1 MNKTLFHS
9 LTFPPDTISTG
20 MIVSEIAEG
29 INAEL
34 HNVEVLASSPQYN
47 SKSVESFDNSDE
59 NLSIGSY
66 KNIKV
71 HYIKSKPRKFSSSS
85 RFFQWIEFNFKSILF
100 IYKKRSD
107 YDNIFIFSY
116 PPTMNLVCIFTSKI
130 LKINTVYS
138 LWELYPEIAEKLN
151 EEPNKILK
159 LIFKYIDNYALK
171 NVDNVV
177 VNSDELKNYLINK
190 RKINENKINVIN
202 HFSPF
207 LKSNYAPNFDLNY
220 IFYAGNTGRPQNLSA
235 FLRYFQKY
243 FPSDWK
249 LDIYGAG
256 QEFDN
261 LSEFS
266 NDNIRINN
274 YLDRKELENATKEI
288 PFALICLDYEITFEG
303 FPGKTFDYL
312 NMNKV
317 LINFSNP
324 NSVVSKLIDKYGL
337 GFNIDLEHP
346 ESLIGKLED
355 MKSSNKISKILEN
368 IKYFQQSVSNKE
380 IAFKSYL
387 ELISSSSE

>member
-1 MNKTLFHS
+1 MKKTLFHS

-29 INAEL
+29 INTEL

-47 SKSVESFDNSDE
+47 VKSVELFDNSDE

-71 HYIKSKPRKFSSSS
+71 NYIKSKPRKFSNSS

-100 IYKKRSD
+100 IYKNRSD

-116 PPTMNLVCIFTSKI
+116 PPTMNLVCIFTSRI

-138 LWELYPEIAEKLN
+138 LWELYPEISEKLN
-151 EEPNKILK
+151 EDPNKILK
-159 LIFKYIDNYALK
+159 LFFKYIDNYALK
-171 NVDNVV
+171 TVNKVV
-177 VNSDELKNYLINK
+177 VNSDDLKNYLINN
-190 RKINENKINVIN
+190 RNITANKIIVIN

-207 LKSNYAPNFDLNY
+207 MKSNYVPNFELNN

-256 QEFDN
+256 QEFN
-261 LSEFS
+261 KLSEFS

-274 YLDRKELENATKEI
+274 YLERKELENVTKDI
-288 PFALICLDYEITFEG
+288 PYALICLDYEITFEG

-337 GFNIDLEHP
+337 GFNIDLKNP
-346 ESLIGKLED
+346 ESLTGKLENI
-355 MKSSNKISKILEN
+355 KNSNEISKILDN

-387 ELISSSSE
+387 ELISSSS

>member
-1 MNKTLFHS
+1 MKKTLFHS

-29 INAEL
+29 INTEL

-47 SKSVESFDNSDE
+47 VKSVELFDNSDE
-59 NLSIGSY
+59 NLRIGSY

-71 HYIKSKPRKFSSSS
+71 NYIKSKPRKFSNSS

-100 IYKKRSD
+100 IYKNRSD

-116 PPTMNLVCIFTSKI
+116 PPTMNLVCIFTSRI

-138 LWELYPEIAEKLN
+138 LWELYPEISEKLN
-151 EEPNKILK
+151 KDPNKILK
-159 LIFKYIDNYALK
+159 QLFKYIDNYALK
-171 NVDNVV
+171 AVNKVV
-177 VNSDELKNYLINK
+177 VNSEDLKNYLINS
-190 RKINENKINVIN
+190 RNITANKIIVIN

-207 LKSNYAPNFDLNY
+207 MKSNYAPNFELNN

-256 QEFDN
+256 QEFN
-261 LSEFS
+261 KLSEFS

-274 YLDRKELENATKEI
+274 YLERKELENLTKEI

-337 GFNIDLEHP
+337 GFNIDLKNP
-346 ESLIGKLED
+346 ESLTGKLENI
-355 MKSSNKISKILEN
+355 KNSNEISKILDN

-380 IAFKSYL
+380 IAFKSYI
-387 ELISSSSE
+387 ELISSSS

>member
-1 MNKTLFHS
+1 MKKTLFHS

-29 INAEL
+29 INTEL

-47 SKSVESFDNSDE
+47 LKSVELFDNSDK

-71 HYIKSKPRKFSSSS
+71 HYIKSKPRKFSNSS
-85 RFFQWIEFNFKSILF
+85 RFLQWIEFNFKSILF
-100 IYKKRSD
+100 IYKNRTH

-159 LIFKYIDNYALK
+159 LFFKYIDNYALK
-171 NVDNVV
+171 TVNKVV
-177 VNSDELKNYLINK
+177 VNSDDLKNYLINN
-190 RKINENKINVIN
+190 RNITANKIIVIN

-207 LKSNYAPNFDLNY
+207 MKSNYVPNFELNN

-256 QEFDN
+256 QEFN
-261 LSEFS
+261 KLSEFS

-274 YLDRKELENATKEI
+274 YLERKELENLTKEI

-337 GFNIDLEHP
+337 GFNIDLKNP
-346 ESLIGKLED
+346 ESLTGKLENI
-355 MKSSNKISKILEN
+355 KNSNEISKILDN

-387 ELISSSSE
+387 ELISSSS

>member
-1 MNKTLFHS
+1 MKKTLFHS

-29 INAEL
+29 INTEL

-47 SKSVESFDNSDE
+47 MESVELFDNSDE

-71 HYIKSKPRKFSSSS
+71 NYIKSKPRKFSNSS

-100 IYKKRSD
+100 IFKNRSN

-116 PPTMNLVCIFTSKI
+116 PPTMNLVCIFTSRI

-138 LWELYPEIAEKLN
+138 LWELYPEISEKLN
-151 EEPNKILK
+151 EDPNKILK
-159 LIFKYIDNYALK
+159 LFFKYIDNYALK
-171 NVDNVV
+171 TVNKVV
-177 VNSDELKNYLINK
+177 VNSDDLKNYLINN
-190 RKINENKINVIN
+190 RNITSNKINVIN

-207 LKSNYAPNFDLNY
+207 IKSNYVPNFELNN
-220 IFYAGNTGRPQNLSA
+220 IFYAGNISRPQNLPA
-235 FLRYFQKY
+235 FLRYFQKH

-256 QEFDN
+256 QEFNN

-266 NDNIRINN
+266 KDNIRINN
-274 YLDRKELENATKEI
+274 YLERKELENLTKEI

-337 GFNIDLEHP
+337 GFNIDLENP
-346 ESLIGKLED
+346 ESLRGKLED
-355 MKSSNKISKILEN
+355 MKNSDEISKILEN
-368 IKYFQQSVSNKE
+368 IKYFQQSVSNKQ
-380 IAFKSYL
+380 IASKSYL
-387 ELISSSSE
+387 ELISSSS

>member
-1 MNKTLFHS
+1 MKKTLFHS

-29 INAEL
+29 INTEL

-47 SKSVESFDNSDE
+47 VKSVELFDNSDE

-66 KNIKV
+66 KKIKV
-71 HYIKSKPRKFSSSS
+71 YYIKSKPRKFSNSS

-100 IYKKRSD
+100 IYKNRSH

-116 PPTMNLVCIFTSKI
+116 PPTMNLVCIFTSRI

-138 LWELYPEIAEKLN
+138 LWELYPEIAQKLN

-159 LIFKYIDNYALK
+159 LFFKYIDNYALK
-171 NVDNVV
+171 TVNKVI
-177 VNSDELKNYLINK
+177 VNSVDLKNYLINN
-190 RKINENKINVIN
+190 RNITANKIIVIN

-207 LKSNYAPNFDLNY
+207 MKSNYVPNFELNN
-220 IFYAGNTGRPQNLSA
+220 IFYAGNISRPQNLSA
-235 FLRYFQKY
+235 FLRYFQKH

-256 QEFDN
+256 QEFNN

-266 NDNIRINN
+266 KDNIRINN
-274 YLDRKELENATKEI
+274 YLERKELENLTKEI

-337 GFNIDLEHP
+337 GFNIDLENP
-346 ESLIGKLED
+346 ESLRGKLEN
-355 MKSSNKISKILEN
+355 MKNSNEISKILEN

-387 ELISSSSE
+387 ELISPSS

>member
-1 MNKTLFHS
+1 MKKTLFHS

-29 INAEL
+29 INTEL

-47 SKSVESFDNSDE
+47 VNSVELFDNSEE

-71 HYIKSKPRKFSSSS
+71 NYIKSKPRKFSNSS

-100 IYKKRSD
+100 IYKNRSH

-130 LKINTVYS
+130 LKINTIYS

-159 LIFKYIDNYALK
+159 LFFKYIDNYALK
-171 NVDNVV
+171 NVSKVV
-177 VNSDELKNYLINK
+177 VNSNDLKNYLINK
-190 RKINENKINVIN
+190 RKITTNKINVIN

-207 LKSNYAPNFDLNY
+207 MKSNYVPNFESNN

-256 QEFDN
+256 QEFNN
-261 LSEFS
+261 LSEYS

-274 YLDRKELENATKEI
+274 YLERKELENVTKDI

-324 NSVVSKLIDKYGL
+324 NSAVSKLIEEYGL

-346 ESLIGKLED
+346 ESLRGKLED
-355 MKSSNKISKILEN
+355 MKSSNEISKILKN

-387 ELISSSSE
+387 GLISSSS

>member
-1 MNKTLFHS
+1 MKKTLFHS

-20 MIVSEIAEG
+20 MIVSEIADG
-29 INAEL
+29 INREL
-34 HNVEVLASSPQYN
+34 KNVEVLVSSPQYN
-47 SKSVESFDNSDE
+47 LKSVETFNNSDK
-59 NLSIGSY
+59 NLINGSY

-71 HYIKSKPRKFSSSS
+71 HYIKSKQRKFSNSS
-85 RFFQWIEFNFKSILF
+85 RFFQWIEFNYKSILF
-100 IYKKRSD
+100 IYKNRSN

-159 LIFKYIDNYALK
+159 LFFKYIDNYSLK
-171 NVDNVV
+171 NVGTVV
-177 VNSDELKNYLINK
+177 VNSDDLKNYLINK
-190 RKINENKINVIN
+190 RKITANKINVVN

-207 LKSNYAPNFDLNY
+207 VKSDYEPNFELNN

-243 FPSDWK
+243 FPSEWK

-256 QEFDN
+256 QEFNN

-274 YLDRKELENATKEI
+274 YLERQELENVTKDI

-337 GFNIDLEHP
+337 GFNIDLNNP
-346 ESLIGKLED
+346 ESLKGKLES
-355 MKSSNKISKILEN
+355 MKSSNEISKILEN

-387 ELISSSSE
+387 ELISPSS

>member
-1 MNKTLFHS
+1 MKKTLFHS

-29 INAEL
+29 INTEL

-47 SKSVESFDNSDE
+47 VKSVELFDNSDE

-71 HYIKSKPRKFSSSS
+71 NYIKSKPRKFSNSS

-100 IYKKRSD
+100 IYKNRSD

-116 PPTMNLVCIFTSKI
+116 PPTMNLVCIFTSRI

-138 LWELYPEIAEKLN
+138 LWELYPEISEKLN
-151 EEPNKILK
+151 EDPNKILK
-159 LIFKYIDNYALK
+159 LFFKYIDNYALK
-171 NVDNVV
+171 TVNKVV
-177 VNSDELKNYLINK
+177 VNSEDLKNYLINN
-190 RKINENKINVIN
+190 RNITANKIIVIN

-207 LKSNYAPNFDLNY
+207 MKSNYVPNFELNN

-256 QEFDN
+256 QEFN
-261 LSEFS
+261 KLSEFS

-274 YLDRKELENATKEI
+274 YLERKELENLTKEI

-337 GFNIDLEHP
+337 GFNIDLKNP
-346 ESLIGKLED
+346 ESLTEKLENI
-355 MKSSNKISKILEN
+355 KNSNEISKILDN
-368 IKYFQQSVSNKE
+368 IKYFQENVSNKE

-387 ELISSSSE
+387 ELISSSS

>member
-1 MNKTLFHS
+1 MKKTLFHS

-20 MIVSEIAEG
+20 MIVSEIADG
-29 INAEL
+29 INREL
-34 HNVEVLASSPQYN
+34 KNVEVLVSSPQYN
-47 SKSVESFDNSDE
+47 LKSVETFNNNDK
-59 NLSIGSY
+59 NLINGSY

-71 HYIKSKPRKFSSSS
+71 HYIKSKQRKFSNSS
-85 RFFQWIEFNFKSILF
+85 RFFQWIEFNYKSILF
-100 IYKKRSD
+100 IYKNRSN

-159 LIFKYIDNYALK
+159 LFFKYIDNYSLK
-171 NVDNVV
+171 NVGTVV
-177 VNSDELKNYLINK
+177 VNSDDLKNYLINK
-190 RKINENKINVIN
+190 RKITANKINVVN

-207 LKSNYAPNFDLNY
+207 VKSDYEPNFELNN

-243 FPSDWK
+243 FPSEWK

-256 QEFDN
+256 QEFNN

-274 YLDRKELENATKEI
+274 YLERQELENVTKDI

-337 GFNIDLEHP
+337 GFNIDLNNP
-346 ESLIGKLED
+346 ESLKGKLES
-355 MKSSNKISKILEN
+355 MKSSNEISKILEN

-387 ELISSSSE
+387 ELISSSS

>member
-1 MNKTLFHS
+1 MKKTLFHS

-20 MIVSEIAEG
+20 MIVSEIADG
-29 INAEL
+29 INREQK
-34 HNVEVLASSPQYN
+34 NVEVLVSSPQYN
-47 SKSVESFDNSDE
+47 LKSVETFNNSDK
-59 NLSIGSY
+59 NLINGSY

-71 HYIKSKPRKFSSSS
+71 NYIKSKPRKFSNSS
-85 RFFQWIEFNFKSILF
+85 RFFQWIEFNYKSILF
-100 IYKKRSD
+100 IYKNRSN

-159 LIFKYIDNYALK
+159 LFFKYIDNYSLK
-171 NVDNVV
+171 NVGTVV
-177 VNSDELKNYLINK
+177 VNSDDLKNYLINN
-190 RKINENKINVIN
+190 RKINANKINVVN

-207 LKSNYAPNFDLNY
+207 VKSDYEPNFELNN
-220 IFYAGNTGRPQNLSA
+220 IFYAGNTGRPQNLSS

-243 FPSDWK
+243 FPSEWK

-256 QEFDN
+256 QEFNN

-274 YLDRKELENATKEI
+274 YLERQELENVTKDI

-337 GFNIDLEHP
+337 GFNIDLNNP
-346 ESLIGKLED
+346 ESLKGKLES
-355 MKSSNKISKILEN
+355 MKSSNEISKILEN
-368 IKYFQQSVSNKE
+368 IKYFQQNVSNKE

-387 ELISSSSE
+387 ELISPSS

>member
-1 MNKTLFHS
+1 MKKTLFHS

-29 INAEL
+29 INTEL

-47 SKSVESFDNSDE
+47 LKSVELFDNSDR

-71 HYIKSKPRKFSSSS
+71 HYIKSKPRKFSNSS
-85 RFFQWIEFNFKSILF
+85 RFLQWIEFNFKSILF
-100 IYKKRSD
+100 IYKNRTH

-159 LIFKYIDNYALK
+159 LFFKYIDNYALK
-171 NVDNVV
+171 TVNKVV
-177 VNSDELKNYLINK
+177 VNSDDLKNYLINK
-190 RKINENKINVIN
+190 RNITANKINVIN

-207 LKSNYAPNFDLNY
+207 MKSNYVPNFELNN
-220 IFYAGNTGRPQNLSA
+220 IFYAGNMGRPQNLSA
-235 FLRYFQKY
+235 FLRYFQKH

-256 QEFDN
+256 QEFNN

-266 NDNIRINN
+266 KDNIRIYN
-274 YLDRKELENATKEI
+274 YLERKELENLTKEI

-337 GFNIDLEHP
+337 GFNIDLENP
-346 ESLIGKLED
+346 ESLRGKLED
-355 MKSSNKISKILEN
+355 MKSSNEISKILEN
-368 IKYFQQSVSNKE
+368 IKYFQESVSNKK

-387 ELISSSSE
+387 GLISSSS

>member
-1 MNKTLFHS
+1 MKKTLFHS

-29 INAEL
+29 INTEL

-47 SKSVESFDNSDE
+47 MESVELFDNSDE

-71 HYIKSKPRKFSSSS
+71 NYIKSKPRKFSNSS

-100 IYKKRSD
+100 IYKNRFD

-116 PPTMNLVCIFTSKI
+116 PPTMNLVCIFTSRI

-138 LWELYPEIAEKLN
+138 LWELYPEISEKLN
-151 EEPNKILK
+151 EDPNKILK
-159 LIFKYIDNYALK
+159 LFFKYIDNYALK
-171 NVDNVV
+171 TVKKVV
-177 VNSDELKNYLINK
+177 VNSDDLKNYLINN
-190 RKINENKINVIN
+190 RNITANKIIVIN

-207 LKSNYAPNFDLNY
+207 MKSNYVPNFELNN
-220 IFYAGNTGRPQNLSA
+220 IFYAGNTGRPQNLSE

-256 QEFDN
+256 QEFSK

-274 YLDRKELENATKEI
+274 YLERKELENLTKEI

-337 GFNIDLEHP
+337 GFNIDLKNP
-346 ESLIGKLED
+346 ESFTGKLEN
-355 MKSSNKISKILEN
+355 MKNSNEISKILEN

-387 ELISSSSE
+387 ELISSSS

>member
-1 MNKTLFHS
+1 MKKTLFHS

-29 INAEL
+29 INTEL

-47 SKSVESFDNSDE
+47 VKSVELFDNSDE

-71 HYIKSKPRKFSSSS
+71 NYIKSKPRKFSNSS

-100 IYKKRSD
+100 IYKNRSD

-116 PPTMNLVCIFTSKI
+116 PPTMNLVCIFTSRI

-138 LWELYPEIAEKLN
+138 LWELYPEISEKLN
-151 EEPNKILK
+151 EDPNEILK
-159 LIFKYIDNYALK
+159 IFFKYIDNYALK
-171 NVDNVV
+171 TVNKVV
-177 VNSDELKNYLINK
+177 VNSEDLKNYLINN
-190 RKINENKINVIN
+190 RNITANKIIVIN

-207 LKSNYAPNFDLNY
+207 MKSNYVPNFELNN

-256 QEFDN
+256 QEFN
-261 LSEFS
+261 KLSEFS

-274 YLDRKELENATKEI
+274 YLERKELENLTKEI

-337 GFNIDLEHP
+337 GFNIDLKNP
-346 ESLIGKLED
+346 ESLTGKLENI
-355 MKSSNKISKILEN
+355 KNSNEISKILDN
-368 IKYFQQSVSNKE
+368 IKYFQENVSNKE

-387 ELISSSSE
+387 ELISSSS

>member
-1 MNKTLFHS
+1 MKKTLFHS

-29 INAEL
+29 INTEL

-47 SKSVESFDNSDE
+47 VKSVELFDNSDE
-59 NLSIGSY
+59 NLSIRNY

-71 HYIKSKPRKFSSSS
+71 HYIKSKPRKFSNSS

-100 IYKKRSD
+100 IYKNRSD

-116 PPTMNLVCIFTSKI
+116 PPTLNLVCIFTSRI

-159 LIFKYIDNYALK
+159 LFFKYIDNYALK
-171 NVDNVV
+171 TVNKVV
-177 VNSDELKNYLINK
+177 VNSDDLKNYLINN
-190 RKINENKINVIN
+190 RNITSNKINVIN

-207 LKSNYAPNFDLNY
+207 MKSNYVPNFELNN

-256 QEFDN
+256 QEFN
-261 LSEFS
+261 KLSEFS

-274 YLDRKELENATKEI
+274 YLERKELENLTKEI

-337 GFNIDLEHP
+337 GFNIDLENP
-346 ESLIGKLED
+346 ESLRVKLED
-355 MKSSNKISKILEN
+355 MKNSDEISKILEN
-368 IKYFQQSVSNKE
+368 IKYFQQSVSNKQ
-380 IAFKSYL
+380 IASKSYL
-387 ELISSSSE
+387 ELISSSS

>member
-1 MNKTLFHS
+1 MKKTLFHS

-29 INAEL
+29 INTEL
-34 HNVEVLASSPQYN
+34 QNVEVLASSPQYN
-47 SKSVESFDNSDE
+47 MESVELFENSDE

-71 HYIKSKPRKFSSSS
+71 NYINSKPRKFSNSS

-100 IYKKRSD
+100 IYKNRSD

-116 PPTMNLVCIFTSKI
+116 PPTMNLVCIFTSRI

-138 LWELYPEIAEKLN
+138 LWELYPEISEKLN
-151 EEPNKILK
+151 EDPNKILK
-159 LIFKYIDNYALK
+159 LFFKYIDNYALK
-171 NVDNVV
+171 TVNKVV
-177 VNSDELKNYLINK
+177 VNSDDLKNYLINN
-190 RKINENKINVIN
+190 RNITANKIIVIN

-207 LKSNYAPNFDLNY
+207 MKSNYVPNFELNN

-256 QEFDN
+256 QEFN
-261 LSEFS
+261 KLSEFS

-274 YLDRKELENATKEI
+274 YLEREELENLTKEI

-324 NSVVSKLIDKYGL
+324 NSVVSKFIDKYGL
-337 GFNIDLEHP
+337 GFNIDLENP
-346 ESLIGKLED
+346 ESLRGKLED
-355 MKSSNKISKILEN
+355 MKSSNEISKILKN

-387 ELISSSSE
+387 GLISSSS

>member
-1 MNKTLFHS
+1 MKKTLFHS

-20 MIVSEIAEG
+20 LIVSEIAEG
-29 INAEL
+29 INTEL

-47 SKSVESFDNSDE
+47 VKSVELFDNSDE

-71 HYIKSKPRKFSSSS
+71 NYIKSKPRKFSNSS

-100 IYKKRSD
+100 IYKNRSN

-116 PPTMNLVCIFTSKI
+116 PPTMNLVCIFTSRI

-138 LWELYPEIAEKLN
+138 LWELYPEISEKLN
-151 EEPNKILK
+151 KDPNKILK
-159 LIFKYIDNYALK
+159 QLFKYIDNYALK
-171 NVDNVV
+171 AVNKVV
-177 VNSDELKNYLINK
+177 VNSEDLKNYLINN
-190 RKINENKINVIN
+190 RNITANKIIVIN

-207 LKSNYAPNFDLNY
+207 MKSNYAPNFELNN

-256 QEFDN
+256 QEFN
-261 LSEFS
+261 KLSEFS
-266 NDNIRINN
+266 NDNVRINN
-274 YLDRKELENATKEI
+274 YLERKELENLTKEI

-337 GFNIDLEHP
+337 GFNIDLKNP
-346 ESLIGKLED
+346 ESLRRKLEN
-355 MKSSNKISKILEN
+355 MKNSNEISKILDN

-387 ELISSSSE
+387 ELISSSS

>member
-1 MNKTLFHS
+1 MKKTLFHS

-20 MIVSEIAEG
+20 MIVSEIADG
-29 INAEL
+29 INREQK
-34 HNVEVLASSPQYN
+34 NVEVLVSSPQYN
-47 SKSVESFDNSDE
+47 LKSVETFNNNDK
-59 NLSIGSY
+59 NLINGSY

-71 HYIKSKPRKFSSSS
+71 HYIKSKQRKFSNSS
-85 RFFQWIEFNFKSILF
+85 RFFQWIEFNYKSILF
-100 IYKKRSD
+100 IYKNRSN

-159 LIFKYIDNYALK
+159 LFFKYIDNYSLK
-171 NVDNVV
+171 NVGTVV
-177 VNSDELKNYLINK
+177 VNSDDLKNYLINK
-190 RKINENKINVIN
+190 RKITANKINVVN

-207 LKSNYAPNFDLNY
+207 VKSDYEPNFELNN

-243 FPSDWK
+243 FPSEWK

-256 QEFDN
+256 QEFNN

-274 YLDRKELENATKEI
+274 YLERQELENVTRDI

-337 GFNIDLEHP
+337 GFNIDLNNP
-346 ESLIGKLED
+346 ESLKGKLES
-355 MKSSNKISKILEN
+355 MKSSNEISKILEN
-368 IKYFQQSVSNKE
+368 IKYFQQNVSNKE

-387 ELISSSSE
+387 ELISPSS

>member
-1 MNKTLFHS
+1 MKKTLFHS

-29 INAEL
+29 INTEL

-47 SKSVESFDNSDE
+47 VKSVELFDNSDE
-59 NLSIGSY
+59 NLRIGSY

-71 HYIKSKPRKFSSSS
+71 NYIKSKPRKFSNSS

-100 IYKKRSD
+100 IYKNRSD

-116 PPTMNLVCIFTSKI
+116 PPTMNLVCIFTSRI

-138 LWELYPEIAEKLN
+138 LWELYPEISEKLN
-151 EEPNKILK
+151 KDPNKILK
-159 LIFKYIDNYALK
+159 QLFKYIDNYALK
-171 NVDNVV
+171 AVNKVV
-177 VNSDELKNYLINK
+177 VNSEDLKNYLINN
-190 RKINENKINVIN
+190 RNITANKIIVIN

-207 LKSNYAPNFDLNY
+207 MKSNYAPNFELNN

-256 QEFDN
+256 QEFN
-261 LSEFS
+261 KLSKFS

-274 YLDRKELENATKEI
+274 YLERKELENLTKEI

-337 GFNIDLEHP
+337 GFNIDLKNP
-346 ESLIGKLED
+346 ESLRGKLEN
-355 MKSSNKISKILEN
+355 MKNSNEINKILDN

-380 IAFKSYL
+380 IAFKSYI
-387 ELISSSSE
+387 ELISSSS

>member
-1 MNKTLFHS
+1 MKKTLFHS

-29 INAEL
+29 INTEL

-47 SKSVESFDNSDE
+47 LKSVELFDNSDK

-71 HYIKSKPRKFSSSS
+71 HYIKSKPRKFSNSS
-85 RFFQWIEFNFKSILF
+85 RFLQWIGFNFKSILF
-100 IYKKRSD
+100 IYKNRTH

-159 LIFKYIDNYALK
+159 LFFKYIDNYALK
-171 NVDNVV
+171 TVNKVV
-177 VNSDELKNYLINK
+177 VNSDDLKNYLINK
-190 RKINENKINVIN
+190 RNITANKINVIN

-207 LKSNYAPNFDLNY
+207 MKSNYVPNFELNN

-235 FLRYFQKY
+235 FVRYFQKH

-256 QEFDN
+256 QEFNN

-266 NDNIRINN
+266 NENIQINN
-274 YLDRKELENATKEI
+274 YLERKELENVTKEV

-337 GFNIDLEHP
+337 GFNVDLENP
-346 ESLIGKLED
+346 ESLRGKLED
-355 MKSSNKISKILEN
+355 MKSSNEISKILEN
-368 IKYFQQSVSNKE
+368 IKYFQESVSNKK

-387 ELISSSSE
+387 GLISSSS

>member
-1 MNKTLFHS
+1 MKKTLFHS

-20 MIVSEIAEG
+20 MIVSEIADG
-29 INAEL
+29 INREQK
-34 HNVEVLASSPQYN
+34 NVEVLVSSPQYN
-47 SKSVESFDNSDE
+47 LKSVETFNNSDK
-59 NLSIGSY
+59 NLINGSY

-71 HYIKSKPRKFSSSS
+71 NYIKSKPRKFSNSS
-85 RFFQWIEFNFKSILF
+85 RFFQWIEFNYKSILF
-100 IYKKRSD
+100 IYKNRSN

-159 LIFKYIDNYALK
+159 LFFKYIDNYSLK
-171 NVDNVV
+171 NVGTVV
-177 VNSDELKNYLINK
+177 VNSDDLKNYLINK
-190 RKINENKINVIN
+190 RKITANKINVVN

-207 LKSNYAPNFDLNY
+207 VKSDYEPNFELNN

-243 FPSDWK
+243 FPSEWK

-256 QEFDN
+256 QEFNN

-274 YLDRKELENATKEI
+274 YLERQELENVTKDI

-337 GFNIDLEHP
+337 GFNIDLNNP
-346 ESLIGKLED
+346 ESLKGKLEN
-355 MKSSNKISKILEN
+355 MKSSNEISKILEN

-387 ELISSSSE
+387 ELISPSS